1 MKKMLLLLALL
12 CSISALQAQWKL
24 KGIVEDTYTGKVLK
38 GVTVTRSHGKSVK
51 TYETNKK
58 GKFSVRVRDT
68 TDVITF
74 EKEGYYSETMTV
86 SNAKQVKVGLT
97 KKKTQKS
104 GETITDSYG
113 SYSKEQNTGSI
124 AVLKT
129 KHLNPAM
136 TGDIYDMLKG
146 RVPGL
151 MIRRN
156 SADPNSK
163 ASVMLRSSGT
173 GDRVIEPLII
183 IDGISNFSLSSVD
196 PNDVESIQVLKDGSA
211 AAMYG
216 SQAAGGVIIIT
227 TKTGK

>member
-1 MKKMLLLLALL
+1 MLM
-12 CSISALQAQWKL
+12 CQCC
-24 KGIVEDTYTGKVLK
+24 GKVLK

-104 GETITDSYG
+104 GETITDS
-113 SYSKEQNTGSI
+113 
-124 AVLKT
+124 
-129 KHLNPAM
+129 
-136 TGDIYDMLKG
+136 
-146 RVPGL
+146 
-151 MIRRN
+151 
-156 SADPNSK
+156 
-163 ASVMLRSSGT
+163 
-173 GDRVIEPLII
+173 
-183 IDGISNFSLSSVD
+183 
-196 PNDVESIQVLKDGSA
+196 NDVESIQVLKDGSA

>member
-1 MKKMLLLLALL
+1 M
-12 CSISALQAQWKL
+12 
-24 KGIVEDTYTGKVLK
+24 
-38 GVTVTRSHGKSVK
+38 
-51 TYETNKK
+51 
-58 GKFSVRVRDT
+58 
-68 TDVITF
+68 
-74 EKEGYYSETMTV
+74 
-86 SNAKQVKVGLT
+86 
-97 KKKTQKS
+97 
-104 GETITDSYG
+104 
-113 SYSKEQNTGSI
+113 EQNTGSI

-129 KHLNPAM
+129 KQLNPAM